1 MAATLTM
8 GSRTTL
14 SLEVL
19 LFGGLTDYRLS
30 IRGRNAVTFDVHV
43 ADEVWTVSF
52 LTDGDVRVEIFKSGY
67 NNDDGDRL
75 EELFARHGRH

>member
-30 IRGRNAVTFDVHV
+30 IRGRNAVTFDVPRRRRG
-43 ADEVWTVSF
+43 
-52 LTDGDVRVEIFKSGY
+52 L
-67 NNDDGDRL
+67 DRQL
-75 EELFARHGRH
+75 SH